1 MEDETL
7 SAELARLRDQQFSAR
22 QNEVYGGL
30 SKVEQAD
37 YDARAKRIY
46 ELTKQVEAIA
56 SSSRAQAE
64 QRREWNKSSEM
75 DTPQS
80 EARQPYRSRE
90 TDSTHAFTDSAKTD
104 TVKETRNPDN

>member
-7 SAELARLRDQQFSAR
+7 SAELARLRDQQYSAR

-37 YDARAKRIY
+37 YDARAERIY

-56 SSSRAQAE
+56 SSGRTQAE
-64 QRREWNKSSEM
+64 QRREWNKSSETG
-75 DTPQS
+75 TPQS
-80 EARQPYRSRE
+80 EARPTAAERKIQRPSSLIR
-90 TDSTHAFTDSAKTD
+90 
-104 TVKETRNPDN
+104 

>member
-64 QRREWNKSSEM
+64 QRREWNKSSET
-75 DTPQS
+75 DTPQID
-80 EARQPYRSRE
+80 ARQSYRSRE
-90 TDSTHAFTDSAKTD
+90 RDSTTAYVDSVKAKI
-104 TVKETRNPDN
+104 VEETRNPKN

>member
-64 QRREWNKSSEM
+64 QRREWNKSSET

-90 TDSTHAFTDSAKTD
+90 KDSTTEYVDSLKSEA
-104 TVKETRNPDN
+104 VKGTRNPEK